1 MMRGAPLVLLLLVAS
16 TAPARAA
23 AALGGPAL
31 RVDGQAHALLWDT
44 RLADYQWRTA
54 PRPGFG
60 VAAFLELGPLGL
72 GARGDLTR
80 TRERLATLSPEV
92 RLLRREALL
101 RLSMFDLAAT
111 RVVVEGSYG
120 RTRVDFS
127 PNSITM
133 LDTEVALPSVEAP
146 SGGIGLGLEHRT
158 GSVVLGLHAEQSFLR
173 LATAHARDQ
182 EPVEAEI
189 WFVNRRAVLSLGWRL
204 GL

>member
-1 MMRGAPLVLLLLVAS
+1 MRRAISTLLLLLAS
-16 TAPARAA
+16 AAPAHGV
-23 AALGGPAL
+23 AALSGPAL

-60 VAAFLELGPLGL
+60 VAAFFELGPLGL

-80 TRERLATLSPEV
+80 TSEKLASISPEV

-101 RLSMFDLAAT
+101 RLSPLEFAAT

-120 RTRVDFS
+120 RTRVEFT
-127 PNSITM
+127 PESIDVLGTDVR
-133 LDTEVALPSVEAP
+133 LAPVEAP
-146 SGGIGLGLEHRT
+146 SGGVGLGLEHRS
-158 GSVVLGLHAEQSFLR
+158 GNVVLGLHAEQSFLH

-182 EPVEAEI
+182 EPVQAEI